1 MPFDNLK
8 HNKSSKEDRQ
18 AIRALADDHTI
29 VIKRTDRGL
38 CVVVWDRMDYLL
50 EVEKQFRD
58 SNIYGVD
65 FNQSI
70 NFKIKLLTDLVESS
84 NNMYLNLK

>member
-1 MPFDNLK
+1 
-8 HNKSSKEDRQ
+8 
-18 AIRALADDHTI
+18 
-29 VIKRTDRGL
+29 
-38 CVVVWDRMDYLL
+38 MDYLL

-70 NFKIKLLTDLVESS
+70 NFKIKLLTDLAESS
-84 NNMYLNLK
+84 NNMYLNLKWKGLISKKELKYFT